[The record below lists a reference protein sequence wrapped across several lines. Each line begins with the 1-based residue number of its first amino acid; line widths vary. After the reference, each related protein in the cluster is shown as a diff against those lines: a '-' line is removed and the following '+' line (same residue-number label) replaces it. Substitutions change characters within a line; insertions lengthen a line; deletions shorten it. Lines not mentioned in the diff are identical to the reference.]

1 MVIWCCACVCSKMW
15 YDSSDLWGCRKKKW
29 SLRILYYWLGEILCI
44 VFSRRLFK
52 VFCILQRVVYRWYF
66 LAVDFESINNIFCCF
81 LKKKK
86 KLLLLVWK
94 LQVIT
99 YSSILNFQKYYIIKC
114 NFISWEIE
122 KLDVFSSTG
131 SRKWILIEII
141 STKSEFKV
149 KWFLLDIFLWKWV
162 E

>member
-1 MVIWCCACVCSKMW
+1 MIQVIFEVVEKK
-15 YDSSDLWGCRKKKW
+15 SDLWGYCIIGLVKYYV
-29 SLRILYYWLGEILCI
+29 LYFLDDYLK
-44 VFSRRLFK
+44 FF
-52 VFCILQRVVYRWYF
+52 VFCKGLYIVDIFLRSILSLLIIYFVVS
-66 LAVDFESINNIFCCF
+66 SIFF
-81 LKKKK
+81 
-86 KLLLLVWK
+86 LLLLVWK

-99 YSSILNFQKYYIIKC
+99 YSILNFQKYYIIKC

-149 KWFLLDIFLWKWV
+149 KWFLLDIFLWKRV